1 MPICCNNYSADIF
14 RFATLVFQ
22 ETAKV
27 TASKNM
33 FISVAE
39 WFKTVVAS
47 GTPMLSGQL
56 FIPNIRCIEIFN
68 QISTYTV
75 VHLRH
80 HLQP

>member
-1 MPICCNNYSADIF
+1 MARTSSADIF

-33 FISVAE
+33 FISVSE
-39 WFKTVVAS
+39 WFKTVVVS

-75 VHLRH
+75 AHTKH
-80 HLQP
+80 YLQP